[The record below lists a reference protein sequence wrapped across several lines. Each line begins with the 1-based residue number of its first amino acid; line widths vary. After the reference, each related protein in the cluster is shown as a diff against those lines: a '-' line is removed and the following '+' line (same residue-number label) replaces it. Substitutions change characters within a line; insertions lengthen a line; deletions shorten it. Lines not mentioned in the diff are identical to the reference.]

1 MKKLILVGLVASAYA
16 LTTLPAYAQT
26 DNAAVVQE
34 AGINSLL
41 TILNNVTVDTTPEQL
56 QEELVSVLERICK
69 NKEKVELDEKLLN
82 SACGAS
88 DIDAMINAVV
98 ASFGADSPLIS
109 DFLAA
114 LSVVGFDSDT
124 ITLAAITAG
133 IDATIA
139 SEATAAGPVTGE
151 LPPPSVVSLPT
162 LPTPPGAGGTGGDTG
177 ISEVGN

>member
-1 MKKLILVGLVASAYA
+1 MKKLILAALVASAYA
-16 LTTLPAYAQT
+16 LTALPAYAQT
-26 DNAAVVQE
+26 DNDTVVQE
-34 AGINSLL
+34 TSINSILA
-41 TILNNVTVDTTPEQL
+41 ILNNVTADTTPEQL
-56 QEELVSVLERICK
+56 REELVEAIKRICK

-82 SACGAS
+82 GACGAS

-114 LSVVGFDSDT
+114 LSTAGFDSDT

-139 SEATAAGPVTGE
+139 SEATAAGPAPGQVA
-151 LPPPSVVSLPT
+151 PPVVSLPT